1 MNDIDAMIM
10 DESLEAHML
19 LQIHDELIF
28 EIKEDQVEMI
38 SKRFVHVMEHIWE
51 LEVPLVCS
59 VSVGDSWGE
68 LK

>member
-1 MNDIDAMIM
+1 MNEIDSMII

-28 EIKEDQVEMI
+28 EIKKEEVEKI
-38 SKRFVHVMEHIWE
+38 SKRFVHVMENIWE

>member
-1 MNDIDAMIM
+1 MNDIDAMII

-28 EIKEDQVEMI
+28 EIKEEEVEQVSE
-38 SKRFVHVMEHIWE
+38 RFVHVMENVWE